1 MMQPMMQPM
10 MGQPMMQPMMGSPVM
25 QQMGQP
31 MMQQM
36 GQPMMQQMGQ
46 PMMQQMGQPMMQQ
59 MGQSMM
65 QPMGQAMMTQMA
77 PTMMPQMGQPMMQ
90 PPMMQTMPAQ
100 QYGYTQQTADQNEMY
115 DPSQSVVIDQKDQ
128 VEVSSSDSDVN
139 VKWTKQYTVGL
150 SSEADDANQR
160 APTVRIDQRVKVTTQ
175 KDQSSSTESEDSSGK
190 ISTAVQTTCQD
201 PISTPS
207 QTDRPAKDSKG
218 IEAKADTDDVA
229 TQRNRSPERAADTQ
243 TFGTSPFVPG
253 AGMPFMFPP
262 GMMNPYMMGGMGMPQ
277 QPIPPPPPSLPDPP
291 PPPVIQ
297 CEECAQAK
305 SCCDDVPFE
314 ELQKNIEDDIAN
326 IVNENLDVKISDED
340 TKILVARPDSPYKL
354 VYLIPQRAQVVKEE
368 KSSQTAKQPTDKSIQ
383 TDGNKTVRGALSF
396 DTDGGEG
403 ERVIMASYNTQ
414 ERQIN
419 GKRVRTTKAF
429 RVTQSDDE
437 KVSVTEVQES
447 SSSSEEGRSRSK
459 RRSRSKKRAKRA
471 RSDGAYPRS
480 LTISIGRT
488 SSTTSR
494 SRSPG
499 RRTPSAGAARSETP
513 VHGRRH
519 RRRKGGRSQH

>member
-1 MMQPMMQPM
+1 
-10 MGQPMMQPMMGSPVM
+10 MMQPMMGSPVM
-25 QQMGQP
+25 QQIGQPIMQQMGQPMIQQMGQP

-36 GQPMMQQMGQ
+36 GQPMMQPMGQ
-46 PMMQQMGQPMMQQ
+46 PMMP
-59 MGQSMM
+59 
-65 QPMGQAMMTQMA
+65 QMA
-77 PTMMPQMGQPMMQ
+77 PTIMPQMGQPIMQ
-90 PPMMQTMPAQ
+90 QPIIQTMPAQ
-100 QYGYTQQTADQNEMY
+100 QYGYSQQTADQNETY
-115 DPSQSVVIDQKDQ
+115 DHSQSVAIDQKNRI
-128 VEVSSSDSDVN
+128 EVTSSDSDVN

-150 SSEADDANQR
+150 PSDADDANQTT
-160 APTVRIDQRVKVTTQ
+160 PGVRIDQRVKITTQ
-175 KDQSSSTESEDSSGK
+175 KDQSSSTESEERGGK
-190 ISTAVQTTCQD
+190 ISTAVQTTRQD
-201 PISTPS
+201 PISEPS
-207 QTDRPAKDSKG
+207 QTDKPAKDSKG
-218 IEAKADTDDVA
+218 IEAKADTDDAA

-243 TFGTSPFVPG
+243 TFGTSPFVTG
-253 AGMPFMFPP
+253 AGMPFMIPP
-262 GMMNPYMMGGMGMPQ
+262 GMINPYMIGGMGIPQ
-277 QPIPPPPPSLPDPP
+277 QQVPPPPPPLPDPP

-354 VYLIPQRAQVVKEE
+354 VYLIPQRPQIVKEE
-368 KSSQTAKQPTDKSIQ
+368 KSSQTAKHPTDKSIQ
-383 TDGNKTVRGALSF
+383 TNAKKTVKGALSF

-447 SSSSEEGRSRSK
+447 SRISEDGRSRSK

-480 LTISIGRT
+480 LTISVGRT

-499 RRTPSAGAARSETP
+499 HGRRTPSIGTARSETP

-519 RRRKGGRSQH
+519 WRRKGGRA